1 MGMDIRIRD
10 EEDSYHE
17 DYKEEGERRSY
28 RDSDMRHRYRQE
40 EFLDIEL
47 EKRKW
52 QNRRRMA
59 WTSLIAMNI
68 VTIILLFAPIPDA
81 RLKVISE
88 PLIWSYFAFTSV
100 IGAYMGFTTWA
111 TRRK

>member
-10 EEDSYHE
+10 EEDVT
-17 DYKEEGERRSY
+17 KEEEKKERKMGLTDSGE
-28 RDSDMRHRYRQE
+28 SDMIRQE
-40 EFLDIEL
+40 TFLDIEM
-47 EKRKW
+47 EKRRW

-59 WTSLIAMNI
+59 WTSLVAMNI
-68 VTIILLFAPIPDA
+68 ITLLLLFAPISPD
-81 RLKVISE
+81 RLKIIAE

-111 TRRK
+111 NRK